1 MSNRQQNTVP
11 GKTNSAILTEGPSRA
26 AARAM
31 LRGVGFSK
39 EDLHKPII
47 GIANTWTEIGPCN
60 FHLRHIAEAVK
71 QGIREAG
78 GTPMEFNTV
87 TISDGITMGT
97 EGMKASLISRE
108 VIADSI
114 ELVTRGNSFDGLV
127 CIAGCDKNMPAAI
140 MALARLDIP
149 GLMLYG
155 GSIMPGHL
163 QIGPDGKPLASA
175 SDPSSRPEPQSA
187 QNPSSRP
194 EPQSALN
201 PSSQPEPQN
210 PLNPSSRPEAQSAGA
225 ERPLYFAPAPSQASH
240 QIDIT
245 IQAVFEAIGSHAA
258 GKISDA
264 QLEAV
269 EANACPGPGACG
281 GQFTANTMAMAGEF
295 LGISPIQLTGVPAM
309 DRAKHE
315 ASREAG
321 RCVMDL
327 VRKGTKPSQIL
338 TREALQNAITAVCAS
353 GGSTNAVLH
362 LTAIAHELG
371 IELTLED
378 YDRISETTPF
388 ICDLTPGGQ
397 YVAKDY
403 QDAGGSRVLAKR
415 LLQRGQ
421 LHDGLTVTGKTLHEE
436 AQRAEETPNQRVIRE
451 WSNPLKPTG
460 GLVILRG
467 NLAPEGCVVKVAGHE
482 RIHHTGPARV
492 FNSEDD
498 AFHAVEAGEIHPNDI
513 LVIRYEGPRG
523 GPGMRE
529 MLAVT
534 AAIKGIPELSETVA
548 LLTDGRF
555 SGATRGLMA
564 GHVAPEAQLGGP
576 IAAVREGDT
585 ITFDIPNRQLTLN
598 IPDEEIAARLKK
610 FQAPEPRY
618 KRGVFAKYANSVS
631 SASQGAVTT

>member
-1 MSNRQQNTVP
+1 MSTNELLP
-11 GKTNSAILTEGPSRA
+11 GKRQSAVLTEGPSRA
-26 AARAM
+26 AARSY

-47 GIANTWTEIGPCN
+47 GVANTWTEIGPCN
-60 FHLRHIAEAVK
+60 FHLRQVAEAVK

-127 CIAGCDKNMPAAI
+127 CIAGCDKNMPAAV

-149 GLMLYG
+149 GMMLYG
-155 GSIMPGHL
+155 GSIAPGKL
-163 QIGPDGKPLASA
+163 AQADGTHK
-175 SDPSSRPEPQSA
+175 
-187 QNPSSRP
+187 
-194 EPQSALN
+194 
-201 PSSQPEPQN
+201 
-210 PLNPSSRPEAQSAGA
+210 
-225 ERPLYFAPAPSQASH
+225 
-240 QIDIT
+240 DIT
-245 IQAVFEAIGSHAA
+245 ILNVFEAIGSHAA
-258 GKISDA
+258 GRINDD

-269 EANACPGPGACG
+269 EAAACPGPGACG

-295 LGISPIQLTGVPAM
+295 LGISPMEITGVPAM
-309 DRAKHE
+309 SPEKAT

-321 RCVMDL
+321 RMVMEL
-327 VRKGTKPSQIL
+327 VRKNIKPSQIL
-338 TREALQNAITAVCAS
+338 TRESIENAIAAVCAS

-362 LTAIAHELG
+362 LIAIAHELD
-371 IELTLED
+371 IPLSMD
-378 YDRISETTPF
+378 DFDRISERTPF
-388 ICDLTPGGQ
+388 ICDLSPGGK

-403 QDAGGSRVLAKR
+403 QDAGGSRVLAQR
-415 LLQRGQ
+415 LIERGQ
-421 LHDGLTVTGKTLHEE
+421 LHENITVSGRTLHEE
-436 AQRAEETPNQRVIRE
+436 AASAHETPNQPVIHT
-451 WSNPLKPTG
+451 WDKPLKQTG

-482 RIHHTGPARV
+482 RVLHTGPARV
-492 FNSEDD
+492 FDSEDLC
-498 AFHAVEAGEIHPNDI
+498 FHAVEAGEIKPNDVC
-513 LVIRYEGPRG
+513 VIRYEGPRG

-576 IAAVREGDT
+576 IAFVKEGDS
-585 ITFDIPNRQLTLN
+585 ITFDIPNRELRLE
-598 IPDEEIAARLKK
+598 ISDEAFAERMKS
-610 FQAPEPRY
+610 FTAPEPRY

-631 SASQGAVTT
+631 SASIGAVTT

>member
-1 MSNRQQNTVP
+1 MSTSNTP
-11 GKTNSAILTEGPSRA
+11 GKTNSIALTEGPSRA
-26 AARAM
+26 AARSY

-60 FHLRHIAEAVK
+60 FHLRQVAEAVK
-71 QGIREAG
+71 QGVRDAG

-114 ELVTRGNSFDGLV
+114 ELVARGNSFDGLV
-127 CIAGCDKNMPAAI
+127 CIAGCDKNMPASI
-140 MALARLDIP
+140 MALARVNIP

-155 GSIMPGHL
+155 GSIAPGHVRV
-163 QIGPDGKPLASA
+163 GPDGKPLGH
-175 SDPSSRPEPQSA
+175 
-187 QNPSSRP
+187 
-194 EPQSALN
+194 L
-201 PSSQPEPQN
+201 SQTSGREV
-210 PLNPSSRPEAQSAGA
+210 
-225 ERPLYFAPAPSQASH
+225 
-240 QIDIT
+240 DIT
-245 IQAVFEAIGSHAA
+245 ILNVFEGMGSHAA
-258 GKISDA
+258 GKINDD
-264 QLEAV
+264 QLEAL
-269 EANACPGPGACG
+269 EAAACPGPGACG

-295 LGISPIQLTGVPAM
+295 LGISPMLLTGVPAM
-309 DRAKHE
+309 DAFKHE
-315 ASREAG
+315 ASRKAG
-321 RCVMDL
+321 RLVMDL
-327 VRKGTKPSQIL
+327 ARKQVKPRDIL
-338 TREALQNAITAVCAS
+338 TREALENAIAAVCAS

-362 LTAIAHELG
+362 LIAIARELD
-371 IELTLED
+371 IPLSMED
-378 YDRISETTPF
+378 FDKISERTPF
-388 ICDLTPGGQ
+388 ICDLSPGGK

-415 LLQRGQ
+415 LLDRNQ
-421 LHDGLTVTGKTLHEE
+421 LHDIPTVSGKTIHEE
-436 AQRAEETPNQRVIRE
+436 ARAAEEVKGQPVIRE
-451 WSNPLKPTG
+451 WSAPLKPTG

-482 RIHHTGPARV
+482 RLNHTGPARV
-492 FNSEDD
+492 FDSEDLCH
-498 AFHAVEAGEIHPNDI
+498 AAVEAGEIKPNDV

-585 ITFDIPNRQLTLN
+585 ITFDIPNRKLTLN
-598 IPDEEIAARLKK
+598 VPDEEITKRLSTW
-610 FQAPEPRY
+610 QAPAPRY

-631 SASQGAVTT
+631 SASEGAVTT

>member
-1 MSNRQQNTVP
+1 MPTP
-11 GKTNSAILTEGPSRA
+11 GKTHSNALTEGPSRA

-60 FHLRHIAEAVK
+60 FHLRDIAEAVK

-108 VIADSI
+108 VIADSV

-127 CIAGCDKNMPAAI
+127 CIAGCDKNMPGTI

-155 GSIMPGHL
+155 GSIAPGHL
-163 QIGPDGKPLASA
+163 QVDSTGKPVPP
-175 SDPSSRPEPQSA
+175 PSTENGQLRTE
-187 QNPSSRP
+187 N
-194 EPQSALN
+194 
-201 PSSQPEPQN
+201 
-210 PLNPSSRPEAQSAGA
+210 
-225 ERPLYFAPAPSQASH
+225 SH
-240 QIDIT
+240 QIDVT
-245 IQAVFEAIGSHAA
+245 IQQVFEAIGSHAA
-258 GKISDA
+258 GRITDA

-269 EANACPGPGACG
+269 EASACPGPGACG

-309 DRAKHE
+309 SAEKHA
-315 ASREAG
+315 ASKQAG
-321 RCVMDL
+321 KLVMDL
-327 VRKGTKPSQIL
+327 VRSGLKPSQII
-338 TREALQNAITAVCAS
+338 TRESIEDAIAAVAAS

-362 LTAIAHELG
+362 LIAIASEFD
-371 IELTLED
+371 IPISIDDFDT
-378 YDRISETTPF
+378 ISERTPF
-388 ICDLTPGGQ
+388 ICDLQPGGKF
-397 YVAKDY
+397 VAKDY

-415 LLQRGQ
+415 LVDKNL
-421 LHDGLTVTGKTLHEE
+421 LHGNTPTVTGKTLREE
-436 AQRAEETPNQRVIRE
+436 AAAAIETPNQPVIRE
-451 WSNPLKPTG
+451 WSNALKNTG
-460 GLVILRG
+460 GLVILKG

-482 RIHHTGPARV
+482 RIHHTGTARV
-492 FNSEDD
+492 FDSED
-498 AFHAVEAGEIHPNDI
+498 ACFHAVEAGLINPDDV

-534 AAIKGIPELSETVA
+534 AAIKGIPELSKTVA

-555 SGATRGLMA
+555 SGATHGLMA
-564 GHVAPEAQLGGP
+564 GHVSPEAQLGGP
-576 IAAVREGDT
+576 IAAVHEGDT
-585 ITFDIPNRQLTLN
+585 ITFDIPGRKLTLN
-598 IPDEEIAARLKK
+598 VPDEEITKRLANFK
-610 FQAPEPRY
+610 APAPRY

-631 SASQGAVTT
+631 SASEGAVTT

>member
-1 MSNRQQNTVP
+1 MSQNNVP
-11 GKTNSAILTEGPSRA
+11 AGKTNSIVLTEGPSRA
-26 AARAM
+26 AARSY

-60 FHLRHIAEAVK
+60 FHLRQVSEAVK

-108 VIADSI
+108 VIADSV

-127 CIAGCDKNMPAAI
+127 VIAGCDKNMPAAI
-140 MALARLDIP
+140 MALARVNIP
-149 GLMLYG
+149 GMMLYG
-155 GSIMPGHL
+155 GSIMPGKL
-163 QIGPDGKPLASA
+163 PQPDGSTK
-175 SDPSSRPEPQSA
+175 E
-187 QNPSSRP
+187 
-194 EPQSALN
+194 
-201 PSSQPEPQN
+201 
-210 PLNPSSRPEAQSAGA
+210 
-225 ERPLYFAPAPSQASH
+225 
-240 QIDIT
+240 IT
-245 IQAVFEAIGSHAA
+245 ILNVFEAIGSHAA
-258 GKISDA
+258 GKINDD

-269 EANACPGPGACG
+269 EAAACPGPGACG

-295 LGISPIQLTGVPAM
+295 LGISPIEITGVPAM
-309 DRAKHE
+309 SKDKHE
-315 ASREAG
+315 ASRQAG
-321 RCVMDL
+321 RDLMEL
-327 VRKGTKPSQIL
+327 VRKGIKPRDIL
-338 TREALQNAITAVCAS
+338 TREALENAITAVCAS

-362 LTAIAHELG
+362 LIAIAHELD
-371 IELTLED
+371 IELTMED
-378 YDRISETTPF
+378 FDKISEATPF
-388 ICDLTPGGQ
+388 ICDLSPGGK
-397 YVAKDY
+397 YNAKDY
-403 QDAGGSRVLAKR
+403 QEAGGSRLLAQR
-415 LLQRGQ
+415 LIERGQ
-421 LHDGLTVTGKTLHEE
+421 LKDIPTVSGKSLFAE
-436 AQRAEETPNQRVIRE
+436 AQQAKETPGQVVIHP
-451 WSNPLKPTG
+451 WSDPLKPTG

-482 RIHHTGPARV
+482 RIHHTGTARV
-492 FNSEDD
+492 FDSEDLCF
-498 AFHAVEAGEIHPNDI
+498 AAVNDGKINPNDVC
-513 LVIRYEGPRG
+513 VIRYEGPRG

-585 ITFDIPNRQLTLN
+585 ITFDIPGRKLTLN
-598 IPDEEIAARLKK
+598 ISDEEMAARLKDFK
-610 FQAPEPRY
+610 APELRY

-631 SASQGAVTT
+631 SASKGAITT

>member
-1 MSNRQQNTVP
+1 MSNVP
-11 GKTNSAILTEGPSRA
+11 GKTNSIALTEGPSRA
-26 AARAM
+26 AARSY

-60 FHLRHIAEAVK
+60 YHLRDVAEAVK
-71 QGIREAG
+71 EGIRAAG

-127 CIAGCDKNMPAAI
+127 VIAGCDKNMPAAI
-140 MALARLDIP
+140 MALARVNIP

-155 GSIMPGHL
+155 GSIMPGKL
-163 QIGPDGKPLASA
+163 PQADGSTK
-175 SDPSSRPEPQSA
+175 E
-187 QNPSSRP
+187 
-194 EPQSALN
+194 
-201 PSSQPEPQN
+201 
-210 PLNPSSRPEAQSAGA
+210 
-225 ERPLYFAPAPSQASH
+225 
-240 QIDIT
+240 IT
-245 IQAVFEAIGSHAA
+245 ILNVFEAIGSHAA
-258 GKISDA
+258 GKISDD

-269 EANACPGPGACG
+269 EAAACPGPGACG

-295 LGISPIQLTGVPAM
+295 LGISPMEITGVPAM
-309 DRAKHE
+309 SKEKHS
-315 ASREAG
+315 ASVQAG
-321 RCVMDL
+321 HNVMEL
-327 VRKGTKPSQIL
+327 VRKGIKPRDIL
-338 TREALQNAITAVCAS
+338 TREALENAIAAVAAS

-362 LTAIAHELG
+362 MIAIAHELD
-371 IELTLED
+371 IPLTMED
-378 YDRISETTPF
+378 FDRISEATPF
-388 ICDLTPGGQ
+388 ICDLSPGGK
-397 YVAKDY
+397 YNAKDY
-403 QDAGGSRVLAKR
+403 QEAGGSRVLAAR
-415 LLQRGQ
+415 LIERGQ
-421 LHDGLTVTGKTLHEE
+421 LKDIPTVSGKSLFAE
-436 AQRAEETPNQRVIRE
+436 ANLAEETPGQVVIHP

-482 RIHHTGPARV
+482 RIHHTGTARV
-492 FNSEDD
+492 FDSEDLC
-498 AFHAVEAGEIHPNDI
+498 FHAVEAGQIHPGDVC
-513 LVIRYEGPRG
+513 VIRYEGPKG

-534 AAIKGIPELSETVA
+534 AAIKGIPELSDSVA

-585 ITFDIPNRQLTLN
+585 ITFDIPNRKLTLN
-598 IPDEEIAARLKK
+598 ISDEELATRLKS
-610 FQAPEPRY
+610 FVAPEPRY

-631 SASQGAVTT
+631 SASKGAITS